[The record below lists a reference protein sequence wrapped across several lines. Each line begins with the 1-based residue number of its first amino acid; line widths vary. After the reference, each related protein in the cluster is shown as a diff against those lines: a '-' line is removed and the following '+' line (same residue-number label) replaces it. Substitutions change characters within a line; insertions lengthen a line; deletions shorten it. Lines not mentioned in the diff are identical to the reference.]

1 MRILHVDTGSSLRG
15 GQIQLL
21 KLLAGLKRRG
31 HSQTLLARGEV
42 LKKWPSQPAGLVNLA
57 RAASEAEII
66 HAHDAKGHTLAAIA
80 CWGLPIVVSRRVA
93 FPIKQGW
100 SSRWKYGQAAHYI
113 AVSEHVR
120 SRLTEAGIPRS
131 LVRVVYDGI
140 DPGPVPARQ
149 ISTDPRPLSALKVVT
164 PASADPLKGGQLLH
178 AVRERSGVG
187 LIHSHDLESDLA
199 DADLFVYLSE
209 SEGLGS
215 AILLAMARGVPVVA
229 SNVGGIPEIVEHE
242 VTGLLVH
249 NSPLEVAAALERFA
263 DNPALAKSCAE
274 SARRQVEE
282 QFSEDRMVRRTELV
296 YRVVLGGE
304 KPA

>member
-21 KLLAGLKRRG
+21 KLLAGLKARG
-31 HSQTLLARGEV
+31 HSQTLLARGAV
-42 LKKWPSQPAGLVNLA
+42 LQNWPGQAPTVINLH
-57 RAASEAEII
+57 RAANGADLV
-66 HAHDAKGHTLAAIA
+66 HAHDARGHTLAAIT

-93 FPIKQGW
+93 FPVKRGML
-100 SSRWKYGQAAHYI
+100 SRWKYGRGAHYI

-131 LVRVVYDGI
+131 LITVIYDGV
-140 DPGPVPARQ
+140 DPGAPPSRPLSTEARQ
-149 ISTDPRPLSALKVVT
+149 LSALKIVT
-164 PASADPLKGGQLLH
+164 PATGDPLKGGELSH
-178 AVRERSGVG
+178 EVERRAGIS
-187 LIHSHDLESDLA
+187 LIRSSDLESDLA
-199 DADLFVYLSE
+199 QADLFLYLSE

-229 SNVGGIPEIVEHE
+229 SNTGGIPEIVEHE
-242 VTGLLVH
+242 ATGLLVE
-249 NSPLEVAAALERFA
+249 NDPGAVSAALERLAA
-263 DNPALAKSCAE
+263 DPVLAANCVQ

-282 QFSEDRMVRRTELV
+282 RFSEDRMVRRTELV
-296 YRVVLGGE
+296 YRALSGGE